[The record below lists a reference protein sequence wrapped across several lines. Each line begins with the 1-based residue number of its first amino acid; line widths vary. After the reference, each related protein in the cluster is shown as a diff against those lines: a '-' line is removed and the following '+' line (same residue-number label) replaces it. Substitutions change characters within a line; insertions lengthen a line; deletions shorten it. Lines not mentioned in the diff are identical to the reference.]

1 MDEPAPASESAA
13 PANAAG
19 MPPGAGPFARPAS
32 RGFVLLLALAFA
44 AAGVLAWLDVRD
56 TQRSLRT
63 EVAKRLTD
71 ADAALAQSRTRDSDL
86 ANELREAQAKL
97 ALLDTRL
104 GESQTQQASL
114 DALYRE
120 LAPSR
125 DELAFNEVEQVLS
138 LASQQLA
145 IAGNVQAALAAL
157 QLADAKLSRY
167 DRPQLVALRRALA
180 RDIDKLKSV
189 PYVDVAGMSLKL
201 DQVISTIDT
210 LPLAKDERLPAPAP
224 PPPPADE
231 PAWQRSLRDAWSE
244 IKALVRVEVSERAAA
259 PLVPPDAAVLPA
271 REPAAAAPDGAGRAA
286 VARRRRVQVGRDR
299 GQRVDQALLRHAR
312 EGRAGRVR
320 HADAAGRDA
329 DAERA
334 PRPGREPHRRPHAAG
349 DARARRRARGR
360 RIRGTLVAVTEESK
374 VSGRLSEST
383 AALPL
388 LARGAALAAQRRLA
402 FDSDSSAIPLS
413 FTSDSP
419 VTGH

>member
-1 MDEPAPASESAA
+1 
-13 PANAAG
+13 
-19 MPPGAGPFARPAS
+19 
-32 RGFVLLLALAFA
+32 VLALALACA
-44 AAGVLAWLDVRD
+44 AAGVLAWFDMRD
-56 TQRSLRT
+56 AQRTLRT

-71 ADAALAQSRTRDSDL
+71 ADAALAQSRSRDSDL

-114 DALYRE
+114 EALYRE

-125 DELAFNEVEQVLS
+125 DELALNEVEQVLS

-210 LPLAKDERLPAPAP
+210 LPLAKDERLPAPVP
-224 PPPPADE
+224 PSQPADE

-259 PLVPPDAAVLPA
+259 PLVPPEQQYFLRENLRLRLLTA
-271 REPAAAAPDGAGRAA
+271 RVALLSHDDGAFKSDVTAANAWIKRYFDMRAKPVHGVSA
-286 VARRRRVQVGRDR
+286 TLTQLAATPMPTELPDLTASLTAIRTLRATRDR
-299 GQRVDQALLRHAR
+299 T
-312 EGRAGRVR
+312 
-320 HADAAGRDA
+320 
-329 DAERA
+329 AERA
-334 PRPGREPHRRPHAAG
+334 AGASVGR
-349 DARARRRARGR
+349 
-360 RIRGTLVAVTEESK
+360 
-374 VSGRLSEST
+374 
-383 AALPL
+383 
-388 LARGAALAAQRRLA
+388 
-402 FDSDSSAIPLS
+402 
-413 FTSDSP
+413 
-419 VTGH
+419 